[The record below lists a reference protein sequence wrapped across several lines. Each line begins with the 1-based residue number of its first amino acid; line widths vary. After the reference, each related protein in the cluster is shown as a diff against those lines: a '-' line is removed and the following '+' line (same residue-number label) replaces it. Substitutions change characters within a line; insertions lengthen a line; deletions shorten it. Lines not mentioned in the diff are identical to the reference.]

1 MQEVCTKM
9 VPKPLSVDQ
18 MEQRV
23 IVCRDLLEQ
32 IVEGQEFPGGD
43 ITGDETW
50 VLTYVPK
57 TKKQNV

>member
-9 VPKPLSVDQ
+9 VPKHLSVDQ

-32 IVEGQEFPGGD
+32 IVEGPEFLGRV

-50 VLTYVPK
+50 VLPYVPE
-57 TKKQNV
+57 TKK